1 MISHPNPEE
10 IMPTIKLDPDTQTVV
25 TRGREAWRSLKND
38 ETWEKWVA
46 IGRAIEAGRQA
57 IMRLLHT
64 NQPKGRA
71 WSQTFGSWLS
81 ENEFDQIDKGV
92 RSRLQNCLDHLPEIE
107 GWRRTLGLTQ
117 RLQLNHPNAVLRRWQ
132 AATAAPK
139 EADGNGSRRPGLRE
153 EVLRLQSELD
163 AAHREI
169 GRLRRSEDEGNDWD
183 WQDTPEEIAEAMLRS
198 HPAKAKRVGAAI
210 LSQSKSTA
218 PKPRAKAKA
227 DPEAKLA
234 RHLWPT
240 PKKAS

>member
-1 MISHPNPEE
+1 MVFHHRTEE
-10 IMPTIKLDPDTQTVV
+10 TMPTIKLDPDTQTVV

-46 IGRAIEAGRQA
+46 IGRAIEAGKAA
-57 IMRLLHT
+57 IMRILQT

-71 WSQTFGSWLS
+71 WSQTFGGWLS
-81 ENEFDQIDKGV
+81 ENDFDQIDKGV

-107 GWRRTLGLTQ
+107 AWRRTLGLTQ

-132 AATAAPK
+132 AATAAPGK
-139 EADGNGSRRPGLRE
+139 DAAENGSGQRPGLRE

-163 AAHREI
+163 AAERQIE
-169 GRLRRSEDEGNDWD
+169 RLKRREDEGNDWD

-210 LSQSKSTA
+210 LVQSKSTA
-218 PKPRAKAKA
+218 KKPRA
-227 DPEAKLA
+227 
-234 RHLWPT
+234 
-240 PKKAS
+240 